1 MPELPPPPPPPL
13 SIAGVLVHA
22 TRRAFAGTSAR
33 AAHTFPLGADPA
45 ATAPAFPLGAAPA
58 ATGTSTA
65 SAASATD
72 TGPDADTGVFT
83 ASSPIG
89 TSPVA
94 VAPPL
99 VLACVALALALV
111 IGGGWFL
118 LQRVT
123 GGSARPEITLPRAS
137 PAATSADSG
146 HEPNAP
152 DASSSDAAGDGAS
165 TGAERPR
172 GPVTVHAAGAVAQP
186 GVYRLPPGARVADLI
201 QAAGGATADAEVDA
215 LNLAALLD
223 DGRRVYVPHRGEVPP
238 GSLLTTNDL
247 ADGSG
252 AGGLAGSGPGPPE
265 RPVDLN
271 TATLEQLDALPGVGP
286 TTAQAI
292 LDYRR
297 TNGRFRSVDEL
308 LEVRGIGPSR
318 LQALR
323 KKVRV

>member
-13 SIAGVLVHA
+13 SIAGVVVDA
-22 TRRAFAGTSAR
+22 TRRAFAAARISAR
-33 AAHTFPLGADPA
+33 AARPFEPIASASANTDATATAGADA
-45 ATAPAFPLGAAPA
+45 DANEAFLAG
-58 ATGTSTA
+58 
-65 SAASATD
+65 
-72 TGPDADTGVFT
+72 
-83 ASSPIG
+83 SSPP
-89 TSPVA
+89 SPSPLVA

-99 VLACVALALALV
+99 LVACAALALV
-111 IGGGWFL
+111 VGSGWFL
-118 LQRVT
+118 LQRFT
-123 GGSARPEITLPRAS
+123 GGSAPPEITLPRATPS
-137 PAATSADSG
+137 AVNASAD
-146 HEPNAP
+146 PDAP
-152 DASSSDAAGDGAS
+152 DAALPNSAGDDASISSDP
-165 TGAERPR
+165 PR

-201 QAAGGATADAEVDA
+201 EAAGGATADAVVDA
-215 LNLAALLD
+215 LNLAAPLD
-223 DGRRVYVPHRGEVPP
+223 DGRRVYVPHRGELPP
-238 GSLLTTNDL
+238 GALFAGDL
-247 ADGSG
+247 DGEMSTG
-252 AGGLAGSGPGPPE
+252 SLAGPGPGPPE

-323 KKVRV
+323 KRVRV